1 MASRIL
7 VVGLGN
13 LSHPQTRHRHGFSL
27 LHVRFV
33 LFILL
38 YSVGQLALDSLS
50 SRLGV
55 RLSPDKSLVGYYA
68 EAEIDID
75 GRPFAVG
82 LYKTRTYVSRVARP
96 IRVSSCVTTKT
107 QIEAP
112 MNLSGPPVSTALRK
126 TSRAPSS
133 LIVLHDSLEH
143 KPTAVSPKF
152 GGSANGHN
160 GIRSLI
166 SALGTKD
173 FFRLRLGIGRSESD
187 VAGYVL
193 SRLPN
198 FERQFWAPDG
208 PGLDLIW
215 EQIQKIALRID
226 QNSS

>member
-1 MASRIL
+1 MASRIF

-13 LSHPQTRHRHGFSL
+13 LTHPQTRH
-27 LHVRFV
+27 
-33 LFILL
+33 
-38 YSVGQLALDSLS
+38 SVGQLALDSLS

-68 EAEIDID
+68 EAKVDID

-82 LYKTRTYVSRVARP
+82 LYKTQAS
-96 IRVSSCVTTKT
+96 
-107 QIEAP
+107 

-126 TSRAPSS
+126 TSCAPSS

-215 EQIQKIALRID
+215 EQIQKTALRID

>member
-1 MASRIL
+1 
-7 VVGLGN
+7 
-13 LSHPQTRHRHGFSL
+13 
-27 LHVRFV
+27 
-33 LFILL
+33 
-38 YSVGQLALDSLS
+38 
-50 SRLGV
+50 
-55 RLSPDKSLVGYYA
+55 
-68 EAEIDID
+68 
-75 GRPFAVG
+75 
-82 LYKTRTYVSRVARP
+82 
-96 IRVSSCVTTKT
+96 
-107 QIEAP
+107 
-112 MNLSGPPVSTALRK
+112 MNLSGSPVSMALRK

-143 KPTAVSPKF
+143 KPTTVSPKF

-215 EQIQKIALRID
+215 EHIQRIAFQIDKP
-226 QNSS
+226 SS